1 MSYKKRKALIKE
13 IQKKRGSKL
22 LVYFLG
28 DRPRQATKIA
38 NDTLPILL
46 EHLKAFGNSKQ
57 IDLFLYTTGGVIT
70 TPPRIVE
77 LIREFTNRFCV
88 LIPYRCLSAGTLI
101 ALGANEIIMTKMGEL
116 SPVEPQ
122 IEGALEKPEFGPP
135 SLRKPPVSVENFA
148 SYISFAKE
156 MVGITEQEQLGTVL
170 KALTRK
176 VSPVELG
183 GVHRAHNLIRLI
195 VKKLLNH
202 HMKLAEHKQKV
213 NEIADILIEKFFS
226 HEYLICRRE
235 AKKLGLKIKIPDNTL
250 EDSIWNLYKEY
261 SLDLVLSE
269 PFIPPAELGEDKEK
283 DVAIKR
289 AVIESENMCHEFVS
303 KIKLTKQP
311 APIPQIQ
318 QAIAQQ
324 KLSPEIARQRM
335 MQIPAEVVVEN
346 LYWQGWELQQGNIQ
360 KKEV

>member
-1 MSYKKRKALIKE
+1 MSYNERKTLIKD
-13 IQKKRGSKL
+13 IQKNRGSKL

-28 DRPRQATKIA
+28 DRPGQATIIA

-46 EHLKAFGNSKQ
+46 EHLEAFGNSTQ

-101 ALGANEIIMTKMGEL
+101 ALGANEIVMTKMGEL

-122 IEGALEKPEFGPP
+122 IGGSLEKPEPGQP
-135 SLRKPPVSVENFA
+135 SIRKSSVSVENFA

-170 KALTRK
+170 KELTEK
-176 VSPVELG
+176 VSPVDLG

-202 HMKLAEHKQKV
+202 HMKSAEHEQKV

-235 AKKLGLKIKIPDNTL
+235 AKRLGLKIKIPANTL
-250 EDSIWNLYKEY
+250 ENSIWNLYREY
-261 SLDLVLSE
+261 NSYLILSE
-269 PFIPPAELGEDKEK
+269 PFISSAELGEDKEK

-324 KLSPEIARQRM
+324 KLPLEIARQMM
-335 MQIPAEVVVEN
+335 MQIPPEAIVEN
-346 LYWQGWELQQGNIQ
+346 LYWQGWELQQN
-360 KKEV
+360 